1 MIRMAKIDE
10 LNTLDS
16 IACKVINDMIN
27 CGIPQWNFDYPRKE
41 HYLSDITE
49 NCLYVCGED
58 QVLGAICLKPQD
70 DPPYNELD
78 NWTHKESLVVHRVIV
93 DPDSSRSG
101 VAYEM
106 FQFAETVAKDLG
118 FKSIKVDTH
127 KENYK
132 MNGFLKKLGY
142 IEKGYLTS
150 IDRIA
155 FEKII

>member
-1 MIRMAKIDE
+1 M
-10 LNTLDS
+10 
-16 IACKVINDMIN
+16 
-27 CGIPQWNFDYPRKE
+27 
-41 HYLSDITE
+41 
-49 NCLYVCGED
+49 
-58 QVLGAICLKPQD
+58 KPQD

-78 NWTHKESLVVHRVIV
+78 NWTHAESLVVHRVIV
-93 DPDSSRSG
+93 DPTSSRSG
-101 VAYEM
+101 VALEM
-106 FQFAETVAKDLG
+106 FQFAETLATELG

-132 MNGFLKKLGY
+132 MNSFLRKLGY